1 MGKRKEFTGT
11 VVSDKMQKTVIVKVL
26 RISKHPKY
34 ARIMKSHN
42 KYKVH
47 DEKGVAKLGDTVR
60 IEETKPLSKDKHFR
74 VLKVI
79 KKAEA
84 THIQIDEEQILR
96 IAQD

>member
-34 ARIMKSHN
+34 SRIMKSYN
-42 KYKVH
+42 KFKAH
-47 DEKGVAKLGDTVR
+47 DEKGIAKSGDTVR

-74 VLKVI
+74 VLEVI

-84 THIQIDEEQILR
+84 ANIQIVEEIK
-96 IAQD
+96 